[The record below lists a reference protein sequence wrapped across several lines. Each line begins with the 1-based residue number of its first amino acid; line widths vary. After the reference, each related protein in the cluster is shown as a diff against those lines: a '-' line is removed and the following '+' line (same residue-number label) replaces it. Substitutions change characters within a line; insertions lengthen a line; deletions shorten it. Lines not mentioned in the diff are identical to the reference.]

1 MMKNCVLQGLLCAW
15 VLCGPAWLSAA
26 EPAPIPTEKFDSL
39 HKMIRV
45 QPDEQ
50 RFWQIP
56 WKLTITEARVQ
67 AAAEGKPI
75 FVWAGAGGAPI
86 GVC

>member
-1 MMKNCVLQGLLCAW
+1 MKRRFLCVLSLIAGLFA
-15 VLCGPAWLSAA
+15 GTMRAD
-26 EPAPIPTEKFDSL
+26 EPRPIAPDQFAKL
-39 HKMIRV
+39 HELIRV

-56 WKLTITEARVQ
+56 WKLTITEARAQ
-67 AAAEGKPI
+67 AAREGKPI

>member
-1 MMKNCVLQGLLCAW
+1 MIRSTAWCAALLTVLLTSRAFAGDIT
-15 VLCGPAWLSAA
+15 
-26 EPAPIPTEKFDSL
+26 PIPSDDFDKL

-45 QPDEQ
+45 QADEQ

-56 WKLTITEARVQ
+56 WKLSITEARLQ
-67 AAAEGKPI
+67 AAKEGKPI

>member
-1 MMKNCVLQGLLCAW
+1 MVVVFLAGLMGTSFVQA
-15 VLCGPAWLSAA
+15 G
-26 EPAPIPTEKFDSL
+26 APTPIAPDQFAKL

-56 WKLTITEARVQ
+56 WQLAIGAAREQ
-67 AAAEGKPI
+67 AAKDGKPI

>member
-1 MMKNCVLQGLLCAW
+1 MKGL
-15 VLCGPAWLSAA
+15 WLAA
-26 EPAPIPTEKFDSL
+26 LLIGADEPRPIAPDRFEALVRMVKP
-39 HKMIRV
+39 
-45 QPDEQ
+45 QPGEQ

-56 WKLTITEARVQ
+56 WKLTVSEAREE
-67 AAAEGKPI
+67 AAREGTPI

>member
-1 MMKNCVLQGLLCAW
+1 MKLHRWLTCLFAAVVW
-15 VLCGPAWLSAA
+15 GPTVPAA
-26 EPAPIPTEKFDSL
+26 DEARPIPPGQFEQL

-45 QPDEQ
+45 QSGEQ

-56 WKLTITEARVQ
+56 WKLSISEARAQ
-67 AAAEGKPI
+67 AAKEGKPI

>member
-1 MMKNCVLQGLLCAW
+1 MICRRFWFVLALPLMLPGGSLHAD
-15 VLCGPAWLSAA
+15 
-26 EPAPIPTEKFDSL
+26 EPRPIPPDQFDSL

-56 WKLTITEARVQ
+56 WRLSISEAREQ
-67 AAAEGKPI
+67 AAREGKPI

>member
-1 MMKNCVLQGLLCAW
+1 MKGRRFFFVLSLVTAGLFGTA
-15 VLCGPAWLSAA
+15 GAD
-26 EPAPIPTEKFDSL
+26 EPRAIAPDQFDRL
-39 HKMIRV
+39 HRMIRV

-56 WKLTITEARVQ
+56 WKLTITEARTQ
-67 AAAEGKPI
+67 ATREGKPI